1 MISLILSIIPAKW
14 LALIGSAMA
23 LLFGAA
29 WAGWSRARTSAKV
42 DKLEDEVEAHET
54 RDRVDVDA
62 GNGNAHERLR
72 DKWGR

>member
-1 MISLILSIIPAKW
+1 MISLILSFIPAKW

-23 LLFGAA
+23 LLFGAT
-29 WAGWSRARTSAKV
+29 WAGWSSARSSAKV

-54 RDRVDVDA
+54 RDRVDADA